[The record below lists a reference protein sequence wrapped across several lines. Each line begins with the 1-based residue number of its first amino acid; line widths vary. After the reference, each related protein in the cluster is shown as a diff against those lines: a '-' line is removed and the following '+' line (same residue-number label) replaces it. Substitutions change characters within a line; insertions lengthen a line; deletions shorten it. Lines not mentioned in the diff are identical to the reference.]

1 MATAQWLKVFTSSN
15 IIFIYLQ
22 IIDFILRAFYNKIE
36 LSEITDANFLPLVKS
51 IHFVFVASNQIN
63 PMREWRT
70 ERWE

>member
-36 LSEITDANFLPLVKS
+36 LSEITDANFLPSSESFSKKHTFR
-51 IHFVFVASNQIN
+51 ICCIEPN
-63 PMREWRT
+63 
-70 ERWE
+70 